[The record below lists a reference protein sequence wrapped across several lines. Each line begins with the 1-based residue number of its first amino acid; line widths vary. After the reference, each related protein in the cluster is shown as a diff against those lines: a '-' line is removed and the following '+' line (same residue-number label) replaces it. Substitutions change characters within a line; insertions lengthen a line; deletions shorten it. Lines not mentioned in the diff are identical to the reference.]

1 MFLLQDNPIGDVL
14 NNTEWA
20 FPAAECVHIVGFG
33 IAVGTI
39 MLVDFRLMG
48 LALKQQAAAY
58 VVKQTWICTLFAL
71 LAVIFSGMALFLSD
85 PRMYERNSSFK
96 VKITLLAI
104 AILYHYAVIH
114 KVAASG
120 SSGGLAKMAAL
131 LSALMWIAIVFCGLF
146 IAFV

>member
-58 VVKQTWICTLFAL
+58 VVKQTWIWTLFAL
-71 LAVIFSGMALFLSD
+71 LAVIFSGLALFFSD
-85 PRMYERNSSFK
+85 PRMYEHNSSFK
-96 VKITLLAI
+96 VKMTLLAI
-104 AILYHYAVIH
+104 AILYHYTVIH

-120 SSGGLAKMAAL
+120 SSGGLAKIAAL
-131 LSALMWIAIVFCGLF
+131 LSALMWISIVFCGLF